1 MDGYKFSKRAES
13 ELSLKGWQ
21 ESNKWRS
28 ERDVVHVIKTV
39 ILNVE
44 VGICMVRK
52 IAIHNTIIGCRFNR
66 RSTYNL
72 LMFPQVLIPGLSS
85 FLLQTQMIFCVF
97 VRY

>member
-1 MDGYKFSKRAES
+1 MDGYKFSKRAEFD
-13 ELSLKGWQ
+13 LSLRDWQ

-28 ERDVVHVIKTV
+28 EGDVVHVIKTV
-39 ILNVE
+39 ILGVE

-52 IAIHNTIIGCRFNR
+52 ITIHNTIFGCRLNR

-72 LMFPQVLIPGLSS
+72 LMFPQILTPVLSS
-85 FLLQTQMIFCVF
+85 FLLQTQMISCVF